1 MIHNLLVHLHK
12 YNVFKVFDSLSGSD
26 FTNHPGE
33 FTDIC
38 VICGA
43 TDVAGGGSIEVLE
56 AVGKNNPS

>member
-12 YNVFKVFDSLSGSD
+12 YNVFKVFDSLSGSH
-26 FTNHPGE
+26 FTNHTGE

-43 TDVAGGGSIEVLE
+43 TDVEVEFLE